1 MTNGYTIPM
10 DRLFASPLSASET
23 LDDLALQAGQNR
35 ITQADL
41 ARQRFDEIMGRSS
54 DLSTFEPAV
63 LDNTQLIPDAE
74 PYSALSVRQAPPSV
88 VG

>member
-41 ARQRFDEIMGRSS
+41 ARQRKCLLVQELLKIK
-54 DLSTFEPAV
+54 E
-63 LDNTQLIPDAE
+63 
-74 PYSALSVRQAPPSV
+74 
-88 VG
+88 